1 MYGSVRSIELPI
13 YGAKV
18 IAVRNGTLDM
28 HGQPVGVTWTH
39 LGQTATAGSYHITLK
54 EPVNKMRISKCFLLT
69 SNPKA

>member
-28 HGQPVGVTWTH
+28 HGQPVGVTWTN
-39 LGQTATAGSYHITLK
+39 LGQTATAGTDQITLK
-54 EPVNKMRISKCFLLT
+54 EPVNKKHIYNETLYH
-69 SNPKA
+69 